1 MVKQRAQLGTQFG
14 RVGVFMNRHGMLD
27 GGVQEFLIGVSSQRD
42 GAVHL
47 ARKLAAVD
55 VFAGHGVIPQLR
67 STELSDKAGPGGAA
81 RLATNKRLRRV

>member
-1 MVKQRAQLGTQFG
+1 
-14 RVGVFMNRHGMLD
+14 MNRHGMLD

-67 STELSDKAGPGGAA
+67 STGLSDKEGPGTAPRA
-81 RLATNKRLRRV
+81 

>member
-1 MVKQRAQLGTQFG
+1 MVKKRTQLGTQFG

-27 GGVQEFLIGVSSQRD
+27 GGVQEFLVGVRGQRD

-55 VFAGHGVIPQLR
+55 VFAGHGVIPPI
-67 STELSDKAGPGGAA
+67 T
-81 RLATNKRLRRV
+81 